1 MTFVLTI
8 ATMYVIFPTAVQA
21 KLRAFLTTGHVTYT
35 QKINGNMRDKE
46 HRKVIARNQK
56 PLKTS
61 TNKRKLS
68 FARRSGPRGRGFDSR
83 HSDQLEYP
91 QGYSF
96 SYLHSAYHI
105 KQNCTSIA
113 KIFLD
118 AGELLCF
125 LSVCAK
131 ILFRQIDA
139 SFSRDL
145 LKHT

>member
-1 MTFVLTI
+1 MSIWWFGNGLKKRRKTKIQITQNLEFI
-8 ATMYVIFPTAVQA
+8 GPQRFPGRIF
-21 KLRAFLTTGHVTYT
+21 F
-35 QKINGNMRDKE
+35 GN
-46 HRKVIARNQK
+46 
-56 PLKTS
+56 KT
-61 TNKRKLS
+61 
-68 FARRSGPRGRGFDSR
+68 
-83 HSDQLEYP
+83 QLEYP